1 MMCGLRE
8 HGDGHVSNV
17 RRCERESGESM
28 WVMCGGVRW
37 RSARVNGFGSVRV
50 DSMGNVRESFGSV
63 RVNSM
68 GNVRESFGSVRV
80 NSMGSVRV
88 NLDCISFMTKYIL
101 D

>member
-1 MMCGLRE
+1 MSDVWMMCGSHE

-68 GNVRESFGSVRV
+68 G
-80 NSMGSVRV
+80 SVRV